1 MAIVM
6 HPSAEVMAEATLG
19 KLYECSTIWALDVE
33 NGASTVAN
41 GIQLRGAL
49 EVVWKRLGRW
59 NV

>member
-6 HPSAEVMAEATLG
+6 HPPAEVIAEATCG
-19 KLYECSTIWALDVE
+19 ELYGCSMIWALDPE

-41 GIQLRGAL
+41 GIQLCGAL